1 MAEFWAR
8 LQALLADIFLGYRE
22 DDDQPHQF
30 NRLQYGVWALSA
42 VALLLTL
49 HSCALGG

>member
-1 MAEFWAR
+1 MAVFWAR
-8 LQALLADIFLGYRE
+8 LQALLAYIFLGYRE
-22 DDDQPHQF
+22 DDDQPRQF
-30 NRLQYGVWALSA
+30 NRLQWGVWALSA